1 MSFQKFILEKQYMK
15 VKGLGDRLELMK
27 NQIDWEPFRPI
38 VKKAFF
44 DGTEKGGRPHT
55 DEITVVRML
64 LLQAWYGLSDPEL
77 EYQINDRLSFR
88 NFLNFPDSV
97 SDFSC
102 IWRIRER
109 LEESGLDR
117 DIWDELQ
124 RQMDAIGYKV
134 KPGVIQ
140 DATFVEADP
149 GKKRNKNPK
158 PLTKKQKSHVDR
170 DGTFTAKNNQIHFG
184 YKNHVKVEMKTGI
197 IRDFKVTT
205 ASMHDS
211 NIDLSLPGEVVY
223 RDKAWTGKAT
233 KAKGN
238 ATMKRGKLNIRQ
250 RMRNFRIARK
260 RCPGER
266 QFSVIKRVFRGD
278 RTFVKTIGR
287 VSVKEMFKYF
297 AYNLYNL
304 VTLQRTAIAKAMP
317 F

>member
-1 MSFQKFILEKQYMK
+1 MSFQKFVFKDQYRRI
-15 VKGLGDRLELMK
+15 KGLGDRLESMK
-27 NQIDWEPFRPI
+27 KQIDWEPFRPI
-38 VKKAFF
+38 VRKAFF

-64 LLQAWYGLSDPEL
+64 LLQAWYGLSDTEL
-77 EYQINDRLSFR
+77 EFRINDSISFR
-88 NFLNFPDSV
+88 NFLGYPDSISECSSV
-97 SDFSC
+97 
-102 IWRIRER
+102 WRIRER
-109 LEESGLDR
+109 LKKAGLDR
-117 DIWDELQ
+117 EIWDEFQ
-124 RQMDAIGYKV
+124 RQLDAMGYKV

-149 GKKRNKNPK
+149 GKKRNRNPK
-158 PLTKKQKSHVDR
+158 PLTERQKSHVDR
-170 DGTFTAKNNQIHFG
+170 DGTFTAKNNQIHYG
-184 YKNHVKVEMKTGI
+184 YKTHVKVEMGTGI
-197 IRDFKVTT
+197 IRDYEVTT

-238 ATMKRGKLNIRQ
+238 ATMKRGKLGIRQ
-250 RMRNFRIARK
+250 RMRNSRIARR